1 MLEFDNKRPIYIQIM
16 DNIIDNIIRKKYV
29 PGERIPS
36 IRDYAKECTVNQNT
50 IMKCYQELERQGIIE
65 TKRGVGYSIVEN
77 EKIIEKLKKDKIRD
91 ALKNFLKDMYLS
103 GFTKEEILDLIE
115 REG

>member
-1 MLEFDNKRPIYIQIM
+1 MKFDNKKPIYIQIM
-16 DNIIDNIIRKKYV
+16 DNIIDDIIQEKYV
-29 PGERIPS
+29 SGERIPS

-65 TKRGVGYSIVEN
+65 TKRGVGYSIVDDKN
-77 EKIIEKLKKDKIRD
+77 IVEKLKKEKIKE
-91 ALKNFLKDMYLS
+91 ALKIFLKDMYLS
-103 GFTKEEILDLIE
+103 GFSKEEIMELIE